1 MRLEDKLFLV
11 KFKGD
16 KVSHLNILSPE
27 PCHKCTRKQCTYV
40 CPGECY
46 KWENDR
52 IIIAYEGCLEC
63 GTCRI
68 ACHEFN
74 NIDWVYPLGGY
85 GVSYRF
91 G

>member
-1 MRLEDKLFLV
+1 MKLEDKLFLV

-16 KVSHLNILSPE
+16 KTSHLCIAKPE
-27 PCHKCTRKQCTYV
+27 LCHQCRRKQCTYV

-46 KWENDR
+46 EWENDR

-68 ACHEFN
+68 ACNEFN
-74 NIDWVYPLGGY
+74 NIDWIYPLGGY